1 MASIDLR
8 AYSFIDSLQ
17 AQYAAF
23 LGTVAQGFLPLAGDA
38 SLSIEISPGIE
49 INRLTDVALKAT
61 TVRPGMQIIE
71 RYYGLL
77 EVHSPDQAET
87 RAAGE
92 AILTE
97 YSHKYT
103 LEGFAAMA
111 QKAGFAVRQ
120 VWTDDDGLFSV
131 QYCVRA

>member
-1 MASIDLR
+1 MRQWVFGFDFDVD
-8 AYSFIDSLQ
+8 AYSHSAVYDPDEGRMVIELISSRDQ
-17 AQYAAF
+17 
-23 LGTVAQGFLPLAGDA
+23 VVNAGGER
-38 SLSIEISPGIE
+38 IE
-49 INRLTDVALKAT
+49 V
-61 TVRPGMQIIE
+61 
-71 RYYGLL
+71 
-77 EVHSPDQAET
+77 
-87 RAAGE
+87 AAGE

-131 QYCVRA
+131 QYCIR